1 MNMNKKTIITIL
13 LALVA
18 IMLVTIILTWQENEV
33 KSVEA
38 MPKDAQEHK
47 KVQDDA
53 VLTYDISSLMNSA
66 SGYTIVIQEYVQ
78 QQMIN
83 EIKMDGFSMSK
94 NISIGFS
101 PIRTTDSIE
110 TVTIRSEQQNVSS
123 KELILKPVPD
133 APQTLFLY
141 EKVPYHI
148 SALSLDTFI
157 PLALYGSFWWDS
169 EYKTCRFCG
178 EQELTEG
185 TNTNEYF
192 KHSPHYYIIGVKF
205 HK

>member
-1 MNMNKKTIITIL
+1 
-13 LALVA
+13 
-18 IMLVTIILTWQENEV
+18 
-33 KSVEA
+33 
-38 MPKDAQEHK
+38 
-47 KVQDDA
+47 VQDDA

-110 TVTIRSEQQNVSS
+110 TVTIRSEQQKVSS
-123 KELILKPVPD
+123 RELILKPVPD

-141 EKVPYHI
+141 EKIPYHI

-185 TNTNEYF
+185 TDTNEYF

>member
-1 MNMNKKTIITIL
+1 
-13 LALVA
+13 
-18 IMLVTIILTWQENEV
+18 MLVTIILTRKENEV

-185 TNTNEYF
+185 TDTNEYF